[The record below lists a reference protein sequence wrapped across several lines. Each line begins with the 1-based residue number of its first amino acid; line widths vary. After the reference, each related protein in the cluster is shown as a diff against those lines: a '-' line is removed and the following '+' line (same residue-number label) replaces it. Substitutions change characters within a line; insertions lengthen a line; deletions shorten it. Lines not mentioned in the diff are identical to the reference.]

1 MKILILVILSM
12 LSGVAYRAGGW
23 DKGNRMYRILGVPL
37 ITIIWLLTQ
46 KVGLTQVN
54 WQAILSYFL
63 TFGLSAGMISA
74 YWGQDEKKWG
84 YWCHGLGLSLAL
96 LPIAIITGH
105 WWGFAIRTVVL
116 TGFITV
122 WSQLTKWDIWEDRG
136 RGASIIASMPLL
148 LI

>member
-84 YWCHGLGLSLAL
+84 FWAHGLGLSLAL
-96 LPIAIITGH
+96 LPIAFVTHH
-105 WWGFAIRTVVL
+105 WLGFGIRTIVL
-116 TGFITV
+116 TTFITL
-122 WSQLTKWDIWEDRG
+122 WSQFTKWDILEESG
-136 RGASIIASMPLL
+136 RGAGIILSLPLL